1 MRSRRNRGA
10 ALLES
15 VIALG
20 VLAAGTA
27 AVMAL
32 VTEVHRAGTKS
43 TFHTSALDL
52 FAAFSAQV
60 RNAACDVSPLSLGTG
75 PNGATTDPGIMPGAY
90 TGVPAVPGT
99 AITLVGDFIGPTQLL
114 SAPPMRLTYTVT
126 ESLPRSVDAAPLL
139 EIDVTIRELTR
150 DAAKDALAL
159 SPWARNFRLA
169 KVCTLRSD
177 NGTAC
182 GTPPCGRG
190 EYY

>member
-1 MRSRRNRGA
+1 MRRRRNRGA

-27 AVMAL
+27 AVMTL
-32 VTEVHRAGTKS
+32 VTEVHRAGNKS
-43 TFHTSALDL
+43 NLHTTSLDL

-60 RNAACDVSPLSLGTG
+60 RNAACDVSPLNLGTG
-75 PNGATTDPGIMPGAY
+75 PAAATTDQGLMPGIY
-90 TGVPAVPGT
+90 TGTPALVNS
-99 AITLVGDFIGPTQLL
+99 AITLVGDFTGPRQLV
-114 SAPPMRLTYTVT
+114 SAPPMQLRYTVT
-126 ESLPRSVDAAPLL
+126 EAMPRSVDAPPLL
-139 EIDVTIRELTR
+139 EIDVTIRELTG
-150 DAAKDALAL
+150 DAAKDSLAM
-159 SPWARNFRLA
+159 SPWARNFRLT

-182 GTPPCGRG
+182 GSPPCGRG